1 MAFTSL
7 NHYLDAEW
15 MEYAFECTRK
25 DGAVGIDGVTGQA
38 YAENLQQNLADLI
51 DRIKSGRYRALP
63 VRAAEARRFPSA
75 IRRSCATVG
84 DLAATHPDRRRLI
97 SGRTSSITAFSAMAL
112 PRAESRRSSSCAI
125 VSPSRPTSATRTF
138 LP

>member
-1 MAFTSL
+1 MSKTTSINL
-7 NHYLDAEW
+7 GDH
-15 MEYAFECTRK
+15 FESF
-25 DGAVGIDGVTGQA
+25 
-38 YAENLQQNLADLI
+38 I
-51 DRIKSGRYRALP
+51 DRQLASGRYGSASEVVRASLRLLEEREHKIGK
-63 VRAAEARRFPSA
+63 RAAEARRFPSA